1 MNFNTFHK
9 FVVGP
14 GVVMNRDCNWFV
26 YVYLC
31 LTLIQGE
38 YKNIP

>member
-1 MNFNTFHK
+1 MNFNTFYK

-14 GVVMNRDCNWFV
+14 GVVMNRDSNWFI

-31 LTLIQGE
+31 LTLIQG
-38 YKNIP
+38 